1 MATPPDFTT
10 GQVLTAAQMNAV
22 GSWLVK
28 TQTVG
33 SAVATVTV
41 TGAFSADYDN
51 YIVTYTGG
59 TTTTTQDIR
68 FRLGSASAGYYGF
81 YVYGAYN
88 SNTVNGV
95 ARSNQ
100 SSFEY
105 FGQGSTV
112 GNNGYALL
120 QNPFAT
126 TRTGFSS
133 NTLGF
138 GTTGASG
145 TFNGF
150 LNDATSYSAL
160 TLFIDSGTMTG
171 GTIRVYGYRN

>member
-1 MATPPDFTT
+1 MTYPSFSA
-10 GQVLTAAQMNAV
+10 GEVLRAQDMNAV
-22 GSWLVK
+22 SGWLVK

-33 SAVATVTV
+33 AGVSTVTV

-51 YIVTYTGG
+51 YIVTYSGG

-68 FRLGSASAGYYGF
+68 FRLGSTSTGYYGF
-81 YVYGAYN
+81 YVFGAYT
-88 SNTVNGV
+88 SNTINGL

-100 SSFEY
+100 GSFEY

-112 GNNGYALL
+112 GNNGYCVI
-120 QNPFAT
+120 QNTFAT

-133 NTLGF
+133 TTWGY

-150 LNDATSYSAL
+150 LNDTSSYSAF
-160 TLFIDSGTMTG
+160 TLFIDSGSMTG
-171 GTIRVYGYRN
+171 GTIRIYGYRN